1 MSDIA
6 QRAVC
11 AERGETHYQD
21 FRRLPAATLSGRSSG
36 IANRCHLVSV
46 FQENS
51 GNDCISQINW

>member
-46 FQENS
+46 FQGNS
-51 GNDCISQINW
+51 GNDCIS